1 MRMVRALRGVS
12 VGARPARASLTL
24 TRSEEAVL
32 RRPPAMALRDS
43 QRQPRLGTLPT
54 SAQSYRRAFQ
64 QSYRRAF
71 QVGRA
76 MLVAALGLLAFSASA
91 QALPDGLTLRPSAAE
106 NPVGT
111 THTLTA
117 TVTDA
122 GTPVEGVLVGF
133 SGNLNLD
140 FFVGRCQE
148 SIFGN
153 RFVVSDKNGK
163 ANCTYGGV
171 VAGTETITAFAD
183 TNKDGALDNGEP
195 SDTATKTWRSAP
207 ATKI

>member
-1 MRMVRALRGVS
+1 MSCHSQRTHIS
-12 VGARPARASLTL
+12 FPTRPSSNLENGGLDTITAFVDSNENHKKDASEPEDTA
-24 TRSEEAVL
+24 TRSWLAHQ
-32 RRPPAMALRDS
+32 PSIALA
-43 QRQPRLGTLPT
+43 PKT
-54 SAQSYRRAFQ
+54 
-64 QSYRRAF
+64 
-71 QVGRA
+71 
-76 MLVAALGLLAFSASA
+76 
-91 QALPDGLTLRPSAAE
+91 AE
-106 NPVGT
+106 NPVGA

-153 RFVVSDKNGK
+153 RFVVSDKNGT
-163 ANCTYGGV
+163 ANGTYGGV

-195 SDTATKTWRSAP
+195 SDTATKTWTETPPPP
-207 ATKI
+207 ATSLSMTPREIGRASCRKESES